1 LLKRTIGVFLGMG
14 VIGISQFVQSFVSSN
29 TLDKS
34 SLKLFLVW
42 LSLSSGF
49 GLVLLSPISALLLR
63 AKVDYDSQNL
73 ELHNIDLIRA
83 NARKYIQIGSVVSS
97 VIILVRIDSFELF
110 LALAL
115 FLSLYLQYQLVD
127 QRTTMVATSQ
137 WGKYSFSLIIEG
149 LMKGNLVFFSAIN
162 SSLMMIILMNLL
174 SSATVFLMF
183 RYQIGFNSVEA
194 NRFPK
199 QISFFSQYYVLFSAG
214 FLVQFFSSLSPFFLL
229 VANKSDNFVSEY
241 VILISVLRL
250 PIAILAPFLMILN
263 PLFRRSV
270 LKRDFKNFRTTLIGY
285 FLFEIFI
292 LFSFVSFLVNW
303 NSISSRFSLDVQI
316 LSSVSYGFS
325 KDEFP
330 FVQIAIFVF
339 VLLLLDLAIS
349 LLAMLPE
356 IFSYFRY
363 AIPAN
368 APLMFVIIY
377 ISDNVLTFL
386 SLQVILMCT
395 NILYITYIWWRFR
408 FKIDLKSSI

>member
-1 LLKRTIGVFLGMG
+1 MG

-97 VIILVRIDSFELF
+97 VIILIRIDSFELF
-110 LALAL
+110 LAAAL

-127 QRTTMVATSQ
+127 QRTTMVATNQ
-137 WGKYSFSLIIEG
+137 WGKYSFSLIFEG
-149 LMKGNLVFFSAIN
+149 LMKGVLVFFSAIN

-183 RYQIGFNSVEA
+183 RCQIGFNSVEA

-199 QISFFSQYYVLFSAG
+199 QISFFPQYYVLLSAG

-229 VANKSDNFVSEY
+229 VANKSDDFVSEY

-270 LKRDFKNFRTTLIGY
+270 LKRDFKNFRTSLIGY
-285 FLFEIFI
+285 FLFEIFV
-292 LFSFVSFLVNW
+292 LLSFVSLLVNW
-303 NSISSRFSLDVQI
+303 NSISSRFSLDIQI
-316 LSSVSYGFS
+316 LSSVSNGFS
-325 KDEFP
+325 KGEFS

-349 LLAMLPE
+349 LFAMLPE

-363 AIPAN
+363 AIPTN

-377 ISDNVLTFL
+377 ISDNILTFL
-386 SLQVILMCT
+386 SLQVILMCA
-395 NILYITYIWWRFR
+395 NILYITYIWRRFR
-408 FKIDLKSSI
+408 FKINLKGSN

>member
-1 LLKRTIGVFLGMG
+1 MG

-29 TLDKS
+29 TLDKN

-73 ELHNIDLIRA
+73 ELHSIDLIRA

-115 FLSLYLQYQLVD
+115 FLSLYLQYQMVD
-127 QRTTMVATSQ
+127 QRTTMVATNQ
-137 WGKYSFSLIIEG
+137 WDKYCFSLIIEG
-149 LMKGNLVFFSAIN
+149 FIKGVLVFFSPIN
-162 SSLMMIILMNLL
+162 SSLVMIILMNLI

-183 RYQIGFNSVEA
+183 RYQMGPNSGEA
-194 NRFPK
+194 NRFHK

-229 VANKSDNFVSEY
+229 VANKSDYFVSHY

-270 LKRDFKNFRTTLIGY
+270 LKSDFKNFRTALLGY

-292 LFSFVSFLVNW
+292 LLSFVSFLVNW
-303 NSISSRFSLDVQI
+303 NSSSFRFGLDIQI
-316 LSSVSYGFS
+316 LSSVSNGFS
-325 KDEFP
+325 KDEFS
-330 FVQIAIFVF
+330 FIQIAMFVF
-339 VLLLLDLAIS
+339 VLLLLDLVIS

-356 IFSYFRY
+356 IFKYFRY

-368 APLMFVIIY
+368 APLMFIIIY
-377 ISDNVLTFL
+377 ISDNILTFL
-386 SLQVILMCT
+386 SLQIILMCA
-395 NILYITYIWWRFR
+395 NILYITYILRRFR
-408 FKIDLKSSI
+408 YKKT